1 MGSCAHRSIR
11 MGSCAH
17 GIGAAVRGYC
27 THTRSVAGS
36 CYVTLLLVHNRALV
50 LGVSAWCLLGVCLV
64 SAWCLLGVQAGC
76 GCGGCDEPGAGTR
89 NHELE
94 HHLPFSKWF
103 RKISI

>member
-50 LGVSAWCLLGVCLV
+50 LGVSAWCLLGVCLGFRPAAAAV
-64 SAWCLLGVQAGC
+64 DATSQEQV
-76 GCGGCDEPGAGTR
+76 
-89 NHELE
+89 HE
-94 HHLPFSKWF
+94 
-103 RKISI
+103 ITN